1 MKKISFLLL
10 ATLFIYR
17 VGAQSIGERIDSIF
31 KPWTNDTGPGCA
43 VAVVRDDSIVY
54 AKGYGLGS
62 LEYKF
67 PIGAATPFNVASVS
81 KQFTAFAILTLVQQ
95 DKLKLTDDIRTYLP
109 WFPDLKATI
118 TIQHLLT
125 HTSGIRTADQLLGI
139 AGTRIDDIET
149 NDDFI
154 KVLSRQRDLNFK
166 PGTQYGYSNSNFM
179 LLAEIVRVV
188 SGKTLRQYTDS
199 VIFRPLGMTATH
211 FHDRYNELEPGL
223 AASYLHQGANNY
235 SDAVC
240 NFAVVGPASL
250 YSSVNDLARWAM
262 NYYAPKVGNA
272 ETIQLMTE
280 PGRLDDGTVL
290 KSARGI
296 EVDHYKG
303 RLRYAH
309 SGSQAGY
316 HTFFSVFPE
325 QKLAIIVLGNID
337 DFKPQR
343 SSESVADL
351 FLPAGPAIQPPPPVN
366 WADTGLAVIKDT
378 MIRQFLGSYV
388 SDDAVAFTV
397 TIRNNKCLLVNEVG
411 ATSLLKPVNGH
422 TYTYFGNPDAT
433 FVFGRDSKNEKIIDE
448 YWPGRSRHFVTY
460 DLRVKTDDELSCYTG
475 VYFCEELDCSY
486 RILLKDHQLFLSGY
500 KGKDIPLKLYGDD
513 QLTNTTWYMPNIM
526 MLRDRQHRIT
536 GFEVDSDRVMH
547 LPFRKVK

>member
-1 MKKISFLLL
+1 MKKLSFLLL
-10 ATLFIYR
+10 TTLFVYR
-17 VGAQSIGERIDSIF
+17 VGAQSIGEKIDSIF
-31 KPWTNDTGPGCA
+31 KPYNNETGPGCA
-43 VAVVRDDSIVY
+43 VAVVRNDSIVY
-54 AKGYGLGS
+54 AKGYGLAS

-67 PIGAATPFNVASVS
+67 PMGAATPFNVASVS

-95 DKLKLTDDIRTYLP
+95 GKLKLTDDIRTYLP

-139 AGTRIDDIET
+139 ANTRIDDIET
-149 NDDFI
+149 QEDFM
-154 KVLSRQRDLNFK
+154 KVLSRQRGLNFT

-179 LLAEIVRVV
+179 LLAEIVKAVT
-188 SGKTLRQYTDS
+188 GKTLRQYTDS
-199 VIFRPLGMTATH
+199 VIFRPLGMSATH

-223 AASYLHQGANNY
+223 AVSYLHQGPNNY
-235 SDAVC
+235 SVAVC
-240 NFAVVGPASL
+240 NFAVVGPACL
-250 YSSVNDLARWAM
+250 YSSVNDLALWAM

-272 ETIQLMTE
+272 ETIRLMTE
-280 PGRLDDGTVL
+280 PGRLDDSTVL

-303 RLRYAH
+303 KLRYAH

-325 QKLAIIVLGNID
+325 QKLAVIVLGNLS
-337 DFKPQR
+337 DFKPQS
-343 SSESVADL
+343 SSERVADL
-351 FLPAGPAIQPPPPVN
+351 FLPAVPAVQPPPIN
-366 WADTGLAVIKDT
+366 WADTVLAVIRDT
-378 MIRQFLGSYV
+378 TFRQFLDNYV
-388 SDDAVAFTV
+388 SDDAVAFAV
-397 TIRNNKCLLVNEVG
+397 TIRNDKCVLVNERG
-411 ATSLLKPVNGH
+411 ATSLLKPVNGR
-422 TYTYFGNPDAT
+422 TYAYFGQPEAT
-433 FVFGRDSKNEKIIDE
+433 FVFSRGTKNEKILDE

-460 DLRVKTDDELSCYTG
+460 DPRVKTDAELSRYTG

-486 RILLKDHQLFLSGY
+486 RILLKDHQLILSGD
-500 KGKDIPLKLYGDD
+500 KGNDIPLKLYGDD

-526 MLRDRQHRIT
+526 MLRDKQHQIL

-547 LPFRKVK
+547 LPFIKLE